1 MKKFLK
7 ILLVVCGILFLAI
20 LFLPFAF
27 RGKIESKVKAV
38 INENINASVNW
49 DKFSLSLIRSF
60 PNLGIGLD
68 GFTVVNNYPF
78 EGETLVSVGRFYLS
92 VDLMKAI
99 RGQAIDVRSILVDK
113 PEINL
118 MVNSDSIANWSIMPV
133 AEVQEEAPVDTVPAT
148 FNIGLR
154 SLEIRDA
161 ALSFIDATMDFATGV
176 KGFEARMSGDFSETH
191 TTINLRANVDT
202 LDVILGGTQY
212 VRNAPLSLNATLAA
226 DLEQMIFTFEENEL
240 VFSNVP
246 LFFEGYVDML
256 DEGYQMDL
264 KLAAR
269 NTDFKTLLALVPEVF
284 MKDFA
289 GLRADGTMSLEAT
302 AKGVFIDSENLPAFN
317 LALSVDGGRIQYPD
331 LPKSIDD
338 IRVRMHV
345 ENPGGTLDNTVVDIS
360 DFGFTLDDNPFNASL
375 HLSKPISN
383 ATFNG
388 AMNGTVNLTSL
399 ASALPMD
406 TVELGGIIKLNLL
419 LAGDLQMIENKAYES
434 IKAEGTVILNNFAFS
449 SPALPMGVTI
459 SSADLFL
466 SPRFLELRGFSSRLG
481 ESDFNLTGRLENY
494 LAYFLQDGVISGRL
508 NHTSNFINAN
518 ELMGLTGEAAP
529 EDTVVQEPIGK
540 ILIPG
545 DIAFDV
551 TTNVNSLLFN
561 QLTLSEIAGNLQ
573 IIDSR
578 VLLNGLRT
586 NLLNG
591 RVVMNGEY
599 DTRDTLK
606 PAINFNLGIEDID
619 INSAANSVNM
629 VNAFMPVARN
639 TSGRVSSTLSF
650 SSIIGDGL
658 TPLLSSFNGRGSL
671 RSNNLEVAGTRAQTA
686 LVSMLN
692 DERYKIAGIRDLLVN
707 FSIEN
712 GNLMVNPFDV
722 EVFGKRANVSGTQS
736 LDQNMNFLITMP
748 VSREEVGRITGGLL
762 GGTLPTGGQDVMVGI
777 NITGKPTDPKLAL
790 DVRALGSTIRE
801 EARAKVQAEAEKA
814 VDKAIEEAGRVVVEE
829 VIQNEEVKQQ
839 IDEGLRRLRDRL
851 R

>member
-1 MKKFLK
+1 
-7 ILLVVCGILFLAI
+7 
-20 LFLPFAF
+20 
-27 RGKIESKVKAV
+27 
-38 INENINASVNW
+38 
-49 DKFSLSLIRSF
+49 
-60 PNLGIGLD
+60 
-68 GFTVVNNYPF
+68 
-78 EGETLVSVGRFYLS
+78 
-92 VDLMKAI
+92 
-99 RGQAIDVRSILVDK
+99 
-113 PEINL
+113 
-118 MVNSDSIANWSIMPV
+118 
-133 AEVQEEAPVDTVPAT
+133 
-148 FNIGLR
+148 
-154 SLEIRDA
+154 
-161 ALSFIDATMDFATGV
+161 
-176 KGFEARMSGDFSETH
+176 
-191 TTINLRANVDT
+191 
-202 LDVILGGTQY
+202 
-212 VRNAPLSLNATLAA
+212 
-226 DLEQMIFTFEENEL
+226 
-240 VFSNVP
+240 
-246 LFFEGYVDML
+246 
-256 DEGYQMDL
+256 
-264 KLAAR
+264 
-269 NTDFKTLLALVPEVF
+269 
-284 MKDFA
+284 
-289 GLRADGTMSLEAT
+289 
-302 AKGVFIDSENLPAFN
+302 
-317 LALSVDGGRIQYPD
+317 
-331 LPKSIDD
+331 
-338 IRVRMHV
+338 
-345 ENPGGTLDNTVVDIS
+345 
-360 DFGFTLDDNPFNASL
+360 
-375 HLSKPISN
+375 
-383 ATFNG
+383 
-388 AMNGTVNLTSL
+388 
-399 ASALPMD
+399 
-406 TVELGGIIKLNLL
+406 
-419 LAGDLQMIENKAYES
+419 MIENKAYES